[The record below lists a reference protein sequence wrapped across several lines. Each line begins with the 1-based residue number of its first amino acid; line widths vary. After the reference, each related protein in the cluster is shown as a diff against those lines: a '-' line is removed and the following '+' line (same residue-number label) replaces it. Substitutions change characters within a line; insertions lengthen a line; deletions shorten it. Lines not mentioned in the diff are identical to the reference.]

1 MTQSQQPAW
10 TAPIEPAGPAPGIE
24 FAPLGERLHAYVI
37 DAIIVGVFIVV
48 ATIVAVAVLLSG
60 LSGTRENPSVSG
72 PAAGGFVAIVF
83 VIVVVATAYFPWFWL
98 RGGAT
103 PGMKRYGLRVVDDK
117 TGGRI
122 TGGQVI
128 LRFIGLWV
136 SSAVLYLGYIW
147 AFIDS
152 RRRGW
157 HDLIAGTVVIKG

>member
-1 MTQSQQPAW
+1 MTQQQPAW
-10 TAPIEPAGPAPGIE
+10 TAPVEPAGPAPGIQ
-24 FAPLGERLHAYVI
+24 FAPLGERLIAYII
-37 DAIIVGVFIVV
+37 DAILVGVFCV
-48 ATIVAVAVLLSG
+48 AALVAVAVLLTG
-60 LSGTRENPSVSG
+60 VSGTAQNPTVSG
-72 PAAGGFVAIVF
+72 PAAGGFILIIF

-157 HDLIAGTVVIKG
+157 HDLIAGTVVVKG